1 MAKRFLR
8 RPVRVVCLAALIGAL
23 SAVSAGTVSA
33 QAEQFTANEFIPFTL
48 TAEGC
53 GDVIE
58 VSGTL
63 HVLFHITFDAAG
75 GVTVKEL
82 FQPQGATGVGLVSGA
97 TYQAVGETEDTLTDN
112 GPGPQYEFTF
122 VNNFKMISRGT
133 TANYLVHD
141 TIHVTVNENGEV
153 TAEVVNSTVEC
164 RG

>member
-1 MAKRFLR
+1 MAKPYLRF
-8 RPVRVVCLAALIGAL
+8 VCLAVLVGAL
-23 SAVSAGTVSA
+23 SAVSAGTATA
-33 QAEQFTANEFIPFTL
+33 QAEQFTVNEFIPFEL

-58 VSGTL
+58 VTGTL
-63 HVLFHITFDAAG
+63 HVLLHVTFNPTG

-97 TYQAVGETEDTLTDN
+97 TYQAVGETQDTSTDN
-112 GPGPQYEFTF
+112 GPGPQFDFTF
-122 VNNFKMISRGT
+122 VNNFKMISQGT

-141 TIHVTVNENGEV
+141 TIHVTVNSNGEV